1 MHTVYLA
8 LGSNLGDR
16 AGNIGRALRLLEQE
30 GVRPVCIAAPIT
42 TAPEGF
48 ASGHL
53 FLNTAGEFLTALA
66 PAPLLLAT
74 QRVERS
80 LGRTAKSSGGV
91 YHDRTI
97 DIDILFYDDLVASLP
112 GLEIPHPRLSTRL
125 FVLRPLCEIAPQLR
139 HPVSGQTIAELCK
152 AAAMQNEA

>member
-16 AGNIGRALRLLEQE
+16 ASNIERALHLLEQE
-30 GVRPVCIAAPIT
+30 AVKPVCIATPIT

-48 ASGHL
+48 ASANL
-53 FLNTAGEFLTALA
+53 FLNTAGEFTTALS
-66 PAPLLLAT
+66 PLALLQAT
-74 QRVERS
+74 QRVEQS
-80 LGRTAKSSGGV
+80 LGRTTKSLGGV

-97 DIDILFYDDLVASLP
+97 DIDILFYDNLVATLP
-112 GLEIPHPRLSTRL
+112 GLAIPHPRLSSRL

-152 AAAMQNEA
+152 AAALQSET